1 MIEFLRT
8 IKHKL
13 DSLKAHYLPT
23 TLVLG
28 DSHTCIFKR
37 WPFTVF
43 FPTTNFRV
51 CMVAGATVSG
61 LENPNSMTRAMPLFM
76 EALNSTKS
84 NQIIVNLG
92 EVDTGYVI
100 WYRAEKYS
108 LSVDEMLNNAVAK
121 YQEFL
126 KLLKSKSEVCVIS
139 APLPTI
145 EDGND
150 WGDIANLRKDVQT
163 TQVQRTSLT
172 LKFNQ
177 LMEQFCQ
184 DNQILYL
191 NLDSQCLGKNGVLK
205 DTLKNKNRRDHHYDY
220 SAYSYIVIK
229 ALYKAVILKW
239 YRRFFGFSNLRK
251 GNGVAK

>member
-13 DSLKAHYLPT
+13 DKIKAKFLPT

-28 DSHTCIFKR
+28 DSHTVIFKR
-37 WPFTVF
+37 WPFTVG
-43 FPTTNFRV
+43 FPFTNFHV

-61 LENPNSMTRAMPLFM
+61 LENPNSMTQAMPLFM
-76 EALNSTKS
+76 AALNSTKF
-84 NQIIVNLG
+84 NRIIVNLG

-108 LSVDEMLNNAVAK
+108 ISIDEMLTSAVAK

-126 KLLKSKSEVCVIS
+126 RLLSSKAPVCVVS

-150 WGDIANLRKDVQT
+150 WGEIANLRKDVQT
-163 TQVQRTSLT
+163 TQAQRTTLT
-172 LKFNQ
+172 IKFNQ

-184 DNQILYL
+184 LNQIQYL
-191 NLDSQCLGKNGVLK
+191 NLDSQCLGANGVVK
-205 DTLKNKNRRDHHYDY
+205 DALKNKNKSDHHYDY
-220 SAYSYIVIK
+220 TAYSLLVIK
-229 ALYKAVILKW
+229 ALYKAKLEKLFQ
-239 YRRFFGFSNLRK
+239 R
-251 GNGVAK
+251 A